1 MATDI
6 KERKPI
12 AKGTQGEVT
21 GPAGSLKRIALEIF
35 VILLFLLF
43 MVPFFIV
50 IGDSA
55 KTSLEIIN
63 DPIGL
68 PQDWSQLPRNI
79 ALLLNNPNMK
89 YWPAFTSSLIITV
102 LSLVVIA
109 IASSMAAWILA
120 RSKKLWSTII
130 FMLFVAAMVV
140 PFQVVMLPLLSW
152 YRMVS
157 EFIGIPLLSSYQ
169 GIIFAYLGFGS
180 SMTIFIL
187 HGFIKNVPLELEEAA
202 TIDGCMPA
210 GTFFRIVLPLL
221 QPVFITVLILN
232 GIWIWNDFLLPSLML
247 GFNGAVQTLPIAV
260 TSFVGSYVKQ
270 WDLILTSTL
279 MAILPVIILFLFAQ
293 KYIIKGMV
301 DGSIK

>member
-1 MATDI
+1 MVTKAAKGHI
-6 KERKPI
+6 
-12 AKGTQGEVT
+12 KGTQGEVN
-21 GPAGSLKRIALEIF
+21 GPAGKLKLFILEVF
-35 VILLFLLF
+35 VVLLFLLF

-50 IGDSA
+50 ICDSA
-55 KTSLEIIN
+55 KVSIDIIK

-68 PQDWSQLPRNI
+68 PSDWSQLPRNI
-79 ALLLNNPNMK
+79 TALLNNPNMR
-89 YWPAFTSSLIITV
+89 YWPAFTSSLVITV

-109 IASSMAAWILA
+109 IASSMAAWVLA
-120 RSKKLWSTII
+120 RSKKMWSSVI
-130 FMLFVAAMVV
+130 FMLFVAAMVI

-152 YRMVS
+152 FRVVS

-187 HGFIKNVPLELEEAA
+187 HGFIKGVPLELEEAA

-279 MAILPVIILFLFAQ
+279 MAILPVIVLFLFAQ